1 MKSFKVSQKPTITVT
16 LTLLFLLALVLPQV
30 TLAAPPYCD
39 GPNCEG
45 MFVEVVGP
53 EAVESNEEFEVSI
66 VVRNATD
73 LFGGQFELS
82 FDPAYLQ
89 GVEGSLEPGADLAPS
104 VVGVANIDNE
114 AGSVSFAA
122 ARKGDV
128 DELSGDVVLATMR
141 FVAQPV
147 EEATETTIG
156 ISNVLLGD
164 KDATEIA
171 IDGTQ
176 DLPLTINPSVT
187 GVDVTGQVMLEGR
200 ATDNWD
206 GAEVTATLS
215 PDGTALSTITD
226 EFGNF
231 EFADVPLG
239 TYTFEADAAGYLPAV
254 CSGVDIT
261 ESLALDSAELVAG
274 DVNDDGVID
283 ITDAVAIGGNIGVP
297 SPDPATADLNEDGA
311 VNILDLILMAINF
324 GKESPTI
331 WECTDP

>member
-226 EFGNF
+226 EFGNLPMYPS
-231 EFADVPLG
+231 APTPSRPTPL
-239 TYTFEADAAGYLPAV
+239 
-254 CSGVDIT
+254 
-261 ESLALDSAELVAG
+261 
-274 DVNDDGVID
+274 
-283 ITDAVAIGGNIGVP
+283 
-297 SPDPATADLNEDGA
+297 ATCRQCAR
-311 VNILDLILMAINF
+311 V
-324 GKESPTI
+324 
-331 WECTDP
+331 